1 MQSNLY
7 SLIISYSFGS
17 HTSVEP
23 KMNQTGLTE
32 DTFLLGWGYT
42 SVAQHL
48 LAGMR
53 SCHRSHFS
61 LHIAECEWLSET
73 SWVERPVLLFF
84 NPMSKSQFLPCQ
96 EKSQKAS
103 QTCVDAGLKVCSHHL
118 RQRKSRG
125 NTSFLWVLR
134 RRKLCLIQVLC
145 MRDGEERADLK
156 ESHVPYPVRAPLC
169 GPREP
174 NMIQS
179 LTVHV
184 RIPLLLGGGTS
195 FTGLPPWQQQK

>member
-1 MQSNLY
+1 MSQVTIFPSQKLIVFHCDILTLNLHCSLHLYLELLILWWFPISINNATIIRYSKIELKYGSVGLYKKDWNLFSVLHLSLLGPSGRFMQSNLY

-84 NPMSKSQFLPCQ
+84 NPMSKSQFLPC
-96 EKSQKAS
+96 
-103 QTCVDAGLKVCSHHL
+103 
-118 RQRKSRG
+118 
-125 NTSFLWVLR
+125 
-134 RRKLCLIQVLC
+134 
-145 MRDGEERADLK
+145 
-156 ESHVPYPVRAPLC
+156 
-169 GPREP
+169 
-174 NMIQS
+174 
-179 LTVHV
+179 
-184 RIPLLLGGGTS
+184 
-195 FTGLPPWQQQK
+195 